1 MPPSIEP
8 APTGRAKCRACTKLI
23 AKGSLRL
30 GDAVPNPYADEEG
43 AEAMHWYHPVCAAYK
58 RPEAFLKAVE
68 QSGQAIEEGRE
79 ALEAAARLGIEHR
92 RVARVDRA
100 ERAASG
106 RAACRS
112 CKAPIEKG
120 AWRIA
125 LDFYEDG
132 RFAPSGFIH
141 LGCAPEY
148 LESTA
153 ILDRLK
159 HFSAELTDSDLAEIE
174 AGLAQR

>member
-1 MPPSIEP
+1 MPSVLEP
-8 APTGRAKCRACTKLI
+8 APTGRAKCRACTNAI

-30 GDAVPNPYADEEG
+30 GESVANPYADEEG
-43 AEAMHWYHPVCAAYK
+43 AESIHWYHPVCAAYK
-58 RPEAFLKAVE
+58 RPETFLQV
-68 QSGQAIEEGRE
+68 I
-79 ALEAAARLGIEHR
+79 EAASLQLDDRDALVSAAKLGVEHH

-106 RAACRS
+106 RAACRA

-125 LDFYEDG
+125 LVFYEDG
-132 RFAPSGFIH
+132 RFSPSGFIH
-141 LGCAPEY
+141 LGCAREY

-153 ILDRLK
+153 IVDRLR
-159 HFSAELTDSDLAEIE
+159 HFSAGLTEDNVQEITQ
-174 AGLAQR
+174 GLEG

>member
-1 MPPSIEP
+1 MPHLIEP
-8 APTGRAKCRACTKLI
+8 APTGRAKCRACTKAI

-30 GDAVPNPYADEEG
+30 GESVPNPYADEEG
-43 AEAMHWYHPVCAAYK
+43 AETMHWYHPVCAAYK

-68 QSGQAIEEGRE
+68 GTNQVIEHRD
-79 ALEAAARLGIEHR
+79 ALEAAAVLGVEHR

-106 RAACRS
+106 RAACRA
-112 CKAPIEKG
+112 CKTPIEKG

-141 LGCAPEY
+141 LPCAAAY

-153 ILDRLK
+153 ILDRLR
-159 HFSAELTDSDLAEIE
+159 HFSAELTAGDVAEIE
-174 AGLAQR
+174 AGLTPS

>member
-1 MPPSIEP
+1 MPHVLEA

-30 GDAVPNPYADEEG
+30 GESVPNPYADEEG
-43 AEAMHWYHPVCAAYK
+43 AATTHWYHPVCAAYK
-58 RPEAFLKAVE
+58 RPEVFLAIVE
-68 QSGQAIEEGRE
+68 ETGPAIDGRD
-79 ALEAAARLGIEHR
+79 ALEAAARLGVLHR

-112 CKAPIEKG
+112 CKAPIDKG

-141 LGCAPEY
+141 LGCAAAY
-148 LESTA
+148 LESAA
-153 ILDRLK
+153 IIDRLK
-159 HFSAELTDSDLAEIE
+159 HFSAGLTDADLAEIE
-174 AGLAQR
+174 AGIAGP